1 MLEAL
6 RGGESHLLGDEHRE
20 HACEAQVV
28 ASVEAVPH
36 LGQAQGEGEGLGSMV
51 VASVEA
57 VPTRDGSRPGDGWGE
72 GEGEGEGER
81 RPCHTAET
89 ANVASWRA
97 GREAPRGS

>member
-36 LGQAQGEGEGLGSMV
+36 R
-51 VASVEA
+51 
-57 VPTRDGSRPGDGWGE
+57 RDGSRPGDGWGE